1 MGASSSVLKTVASI
15 ASASFLT
22 SRLQGECFMP
32 KVKAN
37 GITMNYEQQGSGEPL
52 ILIPYL
58 SADNACYAFQ
68 VPEYA
73 KHFTCI
79 SVDLRGAGES
89 DKPEGDYTTELY
101 ADDIAALMKELGIGR
116 AHVMGLSLGAA
127 VGMWLAASYP
137 GQVKTLS
144 LHSAWPKTDPY
155 IKTVLEDWK
164 VAAKAIG
171 SVPEMVIQTMFPWCF
186 TPELYANSPDS
197 IASFAAF
204 VRSRPPMS
212 VDGYIKQANAVIAH
226 DADSMLS
233 EIEAP
238 TLITF
243 GRHDQITSLRFSAP
257 LLDSIDDSELLV
269 FETASHAPIY
279 EVAEEFNEKTLAFLQ
294 RHSGAERASSAT

>member
-1 MGASSSVLKTVASI
+1 
-15 ASASFLT
+15 
-22 SRLQGECFMP
+22 MP

-89 DKPEGDYTTELY
+89 DKPEGEYTTQLY
-101 ADDIAALMKELGIGR
+101 ADDIAALMRELGIGP

-127 VGMWLAASYP
+127 IGMWLAAGYP

-144 LHSAWPKTDPY
+144 LHSAWHKTDPY

-164 VAAKAIG
+164 VGAKAYG
-171 SVPEMVIQTMFPWCF
+171 SVPEMVIKTMFPWCF
-186 TPELYANSPDS
+186 TPELYATSPES
-197 IASFAAF
+197 IESFSAF

-212 VDGYIKQANAVIAH
+212 VEGYIKQADAVIAH
-226 DADSMLS
+226 DADAMLA

-243 GRHDQITSLRFSAP
+243 GRHDQITSTRFSAP
-257 LLDSIDDSELLV
+257 LLSGIDDSELLI

-279 EVAEEFNEKTLAFLQ
+279 ESADEFNEKTLEFLL
-294 RHSGAERASSAT
+294 RHAGEKSASAT